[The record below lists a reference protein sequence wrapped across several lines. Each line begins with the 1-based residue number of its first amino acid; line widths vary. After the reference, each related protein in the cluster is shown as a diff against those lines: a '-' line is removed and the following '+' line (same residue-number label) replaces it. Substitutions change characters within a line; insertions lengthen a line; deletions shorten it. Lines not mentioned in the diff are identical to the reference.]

1 MSNFNVNPYRAVSFN
16 EKAIRKAIAK
26 DGSVIV
32 DTKYDGVRG
41 CLVVEPTTNK
51 EWASAEVFTRTN
63 KQLASLLNFDM
74 GTMHRWKTFL
84 EDFIFPSG
92 MMIDGELM
100 VKGETFQK
108 SAGILRRKTPI
119 DTSRLQFVVYAVLPI
134 EAARSTED
142 YEMPMAIIKM
152 HAAVTVERLNAL
164 FPEIEWI
171 LAASTDVFSFEE
183 LGDLYTQARKDGL
196 EGLLVKET
204 LGFYKRGKKSGWWKM
219 KPDDVIDGK
228 VIGVNWGTKGLAN
241 EGMVIGFEVLLEDGI
256 VCNANGITDS
266 QKALFTKAALLHG
279 DSHFDNWSCEVSF
292 MERTDDGGLRHPSF
306 LQWRGQEIDP
316 TEKV

>member
-41 CLVVEPTTNK
+41 CLVVEHK
-51 EWASAEVFTRTN
+51 GDHASAEVFTRTN
-63 KQLASLLNFDM
+63 KTLASLASFDL
-74 GTMHRWKTFL
+74 GTQLRWKTFL
-84 EDFIFPSG
+84 EDFIFPTG

-119 DTSRLQFVVYAVLPI
+119 DPNRLQYVVYAVLPI
-134 EAARSTED
+134 EDARSPDD
-142 YEMPMAIIKM
+142 YEMPMAIVKM
-152 HAAVTVERLNAL
+152 HAAVTVDRLTAL

-171 LAASTDVFSFEE
+171 LAASADVFSFEE
-183 LGDLYTQARKDGL
+183 LEELYAQARKDGL
-196 EGLLVKET
+196 EGLLIKET
-204 LGFYKRGKKSGWWKM
+204 LGNYKRGKKSGWWKM
-219 KPDDVIDGK
+219 KPEDTIDGI
-228 VIGVNWGTKGLAN
+228 VQGLNWGTKGLAN
-241 EGMVIGFEVLLEDGI
+241 EGKVIGFEVLLEDGT
-256 VCNANGITDS
+256 VCSANGITDY
-266 QKALFTKAALLHG
+266 QKALFTQYAVCHG
-279 DSHFDNWSCEVSF
+279 ESYFNNWSCEVSY

-306 LQWRGQEIDP
+306 LQWRGQETNPI
-316 TEKV
+316 EKV

>member
-41 CLVVEPTTNK
+41 CLVVEHK
-51 EWASAEVFTRTN
+51 GDHASAEVFTRTN
-63 KQLASLLNFDM
+63 KTLASLNGFDL
-74 GTMHRWKTFL
+74 GLQFHWKTFL
-84 EDFIFPSG
+84 EDFIFPTG

-108 SAGILRRKTPI
+108 SAGILRRKTRLPN
-119 DTSRLQFVVYAVLPI
+119 SRLQFVVYAVLPI
-134 EAARSTED
+134 EAASSPDD

-152 HAAVTVERLNAL
+152 HAAVTVDRLNTL

-183 LGDLYTQARKDGL
+183 LEELYAQARKDGL
-196 EGLLVKET
+196 EGLLIKET
-204 LGFYKRGKKSGWWKM
+204 LGNYKRGKKSGWWKM
-219 KPDDVIDGK
+219 KSEEGADGH
-228 VIGVNWGTKGLAN
+228 VVSPNFGTAGLSK
-241 EGMVIGFEVLLEDGI
+241 EGKVIGFEVMSEDGHI
-256 VCNANGITDS
+256 VNVNGITNE
-266 QKALFTKAALLHG
+266 QMEEFTVNVTSNPNYYKGHAVQ
-279 DSHFDNWSCEVSF
+279 FKF
-292 MERTDDGGLRHPSF
+292 MERTDDKGFRHPSF
-306 LQWRGQEIDP
+306 DCWRGTEDDP
-316 TEKV
+316 TTKV